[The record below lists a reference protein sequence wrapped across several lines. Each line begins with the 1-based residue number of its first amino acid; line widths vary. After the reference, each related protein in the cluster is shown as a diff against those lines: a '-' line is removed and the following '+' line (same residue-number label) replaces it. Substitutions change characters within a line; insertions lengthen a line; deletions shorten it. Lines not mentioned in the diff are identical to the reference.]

1 MSCSGIHEVLR
12 VRAENVSR
20 KIRCRVECG
29 ECGANG
35 VLPDVPLECLVCH
48 SACLIVEKL

>member
-12 VRAENVSR
+12 VHAENVGR

-35 VLPDVPLECLVCH
+35 VLPDVPLECPVCH
-48 SACLIVEKL
+48 SASLIVENL